1 MVGPV
6 NQFKSSLIEDKLLN
20 KTRKRLAQSEEAEEV
35 KKLETQFKNER
46 SKALLNHYQD
56 EFSNGNFTALSER
69 RINEADNDE
78 RNAMMKSWNYMHPN
92 KKELKQQMQSDPNY
106 YEKLKKSWKE
116 QGVDLPD
123 NSDDVDFNES
133 PFNKWMNRY
142 GFGGGK
148 SRARSNRLS
157 AGPERK
163 YMMEHFRNQGQD
175 VPTIKEE
182 NERDEVVN
190 ETRQKLEK
198 ELNQK
203 QLEIEKKRIT
213 DPNLSDKQKEKIQIK
228 IDKMQKELE

>member
-1 MVGPV
+1 M
-6 NQFKSSLIEDKLLN
+6 NE
-20 KTRKRLAQSEEAEEV
+20 TR
-35 KKLETQFKNER
+35 
-46 SKALLNHYQD
+46 
-56 EFSNGNFTALSER
+56 
-69 RINEADNDE
+69 
-78 RNAMMKSWNYMHPN
+78 
-92 KKELKQQMQSDPNY
+92 

-123 NSDDVDFNES
+123 NSDDIDFTES

-163 YMMEHFRNQGQD
+163 YMIEHFRNQGQD
-175 VPTIKEE
+175 VPTINEE
-182 NERDEVVN
+182 NERDEVVS